1 MRFPFRFQD
10 PPFELDV
17 EERAVLASWPGPI
30 ALSYADAARALAD
43 RLESPLGLPP
53 IRDAV
58 VPGDRVVIPVDSDLE
73 GVGEIVGQILA
84 RLEGAGISRSD
95 VTIVP
100 SNPAAE
106 QDSGEWPTGVT
117 VEGFDPADRSAV
129 AYLASTQDGRRIY
142 LGRALID
149 ADFVLPV
156 GLIRHEPGAGPRGP
170 WSLLFPG
177 MSDLETRKQIQ
188 AELMAA
194 PDDRAEIGASQEREA
209 SEVAWLLGCLY
220 QVGIVPA
227 AGGVAGVV
235 VGSVAEVAQQGKALA
250 ETLWTFSTDGE
261 ADVIVA
267 GIGRPG
273 RPATLDDLARGLR
286 TASALGRPGA
296 TIVLLSTV
304 SGEPGVAL
312 RRLAGLDDPADA
324 LAALDRAEAEEDYQ
338 VALALAEALAAGKV
352 YLYSALDEE
361 LVEDLGM
368 VPLSRPDEAARLIA
382 RGRRCILVDQ
392 ADRTRVS
399 ITSLEVSGE
408 GRS

>member
-1 MRFPFRFQD
+1 
-10 PPFELDV
+10 
-17 EERAVLASWPGPI
+17 
-30 ALSYADAARALAD
+30 
-43 RLESPLGLPP
+43 
-53 IRDAV
+53 
-58 VPGDRVVIPVDSDLE
+58 
-73 GVGEIVGQILA
+73 
-84 RLEGAGISRSD
+84 
-95 VTIVP
+95 
-100 SNPAAE
+100 
-106 QDSGEWPTGVT
+106 VT

-129 AYLASTQDGRRIY
+129 AYLASTQAGRRIY

-156 GLIRHEPGAGPRGP
+156 GLVRHEPGAGPRGP

-177 MSDLETRKQIQ
+177 MSDLETRNQVR
-188 AELMAA
+188 AELVAEA
-194 PDDRAEIGASQEREA
+194 PDDREEIVATQEREA
-209 SEVAWLLGCLY
+209 TEVAWLLGCLY

-227 AGGVAGVV
+227 AGGMAGVV
-235 VGSVAEVAQQGKALA
+235 VGSVAEVAQQGKNLA
-250 ETLWTFSTDGE
+250 ETLWTFSTEGE
-261 ADVIVA
+261 GDVIVA

-296 TIVLLSTV
+296 TVVLLSTV
-304 SGEPGVAL
+304 AGEAGVAL
-312 RRLAGLDDPADA
+312 RRLVGLDDPADA
-324 LAALDRAEAEEDYQ
+324 LAALAGADAEEDYQ

-392 ADRTRVS
+392 ADRTRVA
-399 ITSLEVSGE
+399 ITSVEVPGG